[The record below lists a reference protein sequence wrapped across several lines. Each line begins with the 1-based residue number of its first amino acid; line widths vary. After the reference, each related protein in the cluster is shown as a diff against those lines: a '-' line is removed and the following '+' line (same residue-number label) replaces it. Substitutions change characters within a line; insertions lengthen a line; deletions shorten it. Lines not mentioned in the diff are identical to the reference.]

1 MTTLDGRRRATGAL
15 FPDAIQIVPTAI
27 VELRVHREKL
37 PLTSQPA
44 TEESSFAPILY
55 RRKSSIDDLSDFQ
68 KTIPHEGS
76 EHVVHWG
83 SAIGT
88 LHSPRVENA
97 GSLSGDQFTA
107 LQSFS
112 FFKTQRIP
120 WVLWGKYWGQRAWRS
135 FALKSAVAYPVR
147 QGWILRVGLDL
158 RVGVVRGGFEGGF
171 MKALH
176 FHVLDFPYPRNFDLR
191 LTNLGR
197 DGPRRLANPGLQIS
211 MHTTA
216 ARSDKIVSAGVRPEF

>member
-1 MTTLDGRRRATGAL
+1 MI
-15 FPDAIQIVPTAI
+15 F
-27 VELRVHREKL
+27 
-37 PLTSQPA
+37 LTH
-44 TEESSFAPILY
+44 
-55 RRKSSIDDLSDFQ
+55 FQ
-68 KTIPHEGS
+68 KTIPHEGT

-120 WVLWGKYWGQRAWRS
+120 RVLWGKYWGQRAWLIR
-135 FALKSAVAYPVR
+135 FENGCHYPVR

-158 RVGVVRGGFEGGF
+158 TVGVVRGGFHGGI
-171 MKALH
+171 KC
-176 FHVLDFPYPRNFDLR
+176 PRAQLP
-191 LTNLGR
+191 LL
-197 DGPRRLANPGLQIS
+197 
-211 MHTTA
+211 
-216 ARSDKIVSAGVRPEF
+216 